1 MNKNR
6 NAFSWKAEGSLKWV
20 AVAATDRRWVG
31 DGLGFGFWG

>member
-20 AVAATDRRWVG
+20 AVAATDRRWAG
-31 DGLGFGFWG
+31 DGLRFGFWG